1 MNFLNYGKNSYLGHL
16 TSYLDLTGC
25 KDARITQSNDTKEST
40 KQKTKAEK
48 VAIIDL
54 EKNVA
59 EHGKAP
65 ELQEKKESAG
75 EIKVEGNQEKA
86 LKNNVQQS

>member
-1 MNFLNYGKNSYLGHL
+1 MHNTKYQESKTKNCFKLFTKIL
-16 TSYLDLTGC
+16 L
-25 KDARITQSNDTKEST
+25 DARITQSNDTKEST